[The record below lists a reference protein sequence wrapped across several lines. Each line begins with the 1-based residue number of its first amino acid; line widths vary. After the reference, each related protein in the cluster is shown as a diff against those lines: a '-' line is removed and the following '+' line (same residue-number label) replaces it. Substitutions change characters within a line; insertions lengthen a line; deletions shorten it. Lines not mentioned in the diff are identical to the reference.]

1 MSWPEK
7 KTAHRCPDSHRS
19 NRPEMTRG
27 TEFHREDH
35 FVNFTSSLLSPL
47 SGSLLF
53 VMPFCAKAIIRL
65 ARRLVTLW
73 SGRTHTATKTSTDPR
88 EAHTRPTSC
97 RSSLRLGHAFLVV
110 SSGTCKHTM
119 LSATVKPLRKSV
131 GWHTTQASFLQAAD
145 D

>member
-1 MSWPEK
+1 
-7 KTAHRCPDSHRS
+7 
-19 NRPEMTRG
+19 MTRG
-27 TEFHREDH
+27 TEFHWEDH

-110 SSGTCKHTM
+110 SSGTCKHHA
-119 LSATVKPLRKSV
+119 LSNGKTSAQVCGVAYDP
-131 GWHTTQASFLQAAD
+131 GFLLTSCRRLILSRARSEGTLPQ
-145 D
+145 